1 MVFIFLG
8 PQRKLSPLPFSV
20 ERQKMKFEASNQFYG
35 VRIFNSPMKP
45 KDGGGIW
52 TINKNNWHLEILTVL
67 IQSYYS
73 IITTLSFPQTKL
85 AELKQKTNILW
96 SYSSVSDFKCLIAL
110 IEFQRGGTTPLN
122 PPLCTPLFWER
133 KCKNV
138 ELSE

>member
-1 MVFIFLG
+1 MLIGKGGYGGSAPPLMVFIFLG

-67 IQSYYS
+67 IQSDYS
-73 IITTLSFPQTKL
+73 TITTLSLPQTKL
-85 AELKQKTNILW
+85 AELKQKTNIFMVL
-96 SYSSVSDFKCLIAL
+96 
-110 IEFQRGGTTPLN
+110 
-122 PPLCTPLFWER
+122 LFSFR
-133 KCKNV
+133 F
-138 ELSE
+138 